1 MNVYKRATHMEIVED
16 IIGIDP
22 VMRFAAIIDLKGNI
36 LESIMRKGKTSL
48 KTQKEEEH
56 FCKQVAQRRKMRQE
70 FNKSLGMVRYVQV
83 EREKVTQMVIYP
95 KRKTVYFTLEPEVS
109 ATKKMNIINKVKK
122 ITAHL

>member
-1 MNVYKRATHMEIVED
+1 MNVYKRATHLEIVED

-83 EREKVTQMVIYP
+83 EREKVTQLVIYP

>member
-22 VMRFAAIIDLKGNI
+22 VMRFAAIIDLNGNI

-83 EREKVTQMVIYP
+83 EREKVTQLVIYP

-109 ATKKMNIINKVKK
+109 ATKKMNIINKAKK